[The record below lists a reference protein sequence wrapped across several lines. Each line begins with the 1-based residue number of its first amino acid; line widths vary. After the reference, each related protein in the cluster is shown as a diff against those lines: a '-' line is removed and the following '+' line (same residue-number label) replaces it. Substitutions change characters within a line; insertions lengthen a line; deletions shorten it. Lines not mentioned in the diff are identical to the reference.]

1 MIFKKKFLLLAL
13 FIIIIFQTLIYTNNN
28 QKTSFRF
35 FKWTVPEVTI
45 GKLISISFVSGLF
58 ISSFLN
64 ITLSTSLKKNNLENT
79 EENYEPPNIKEFN
92 NSNMEIPPQRD
103 IRDAQPTI
111 SVNYRVV
118 KNTEESNFKSNQNF
132 SNYSD
137 ISPEICSA
145 WIGNLYNQNNN
156 PKSIQRHLSSAKGF
170 FRFLKKNNLVDSSPF
185 ELITAPKSPNT
196 LPEVLSPEN
205 VEQLLNFKPT
215 NLIEIRDL
223 AIVELMYSS
232 GLRVSETV
240 NINLSDFEDNMTFLR
255 VLGKGSKTRLVP
267 LGRFAINAIKNWLDE
282 RKKIATKTEALFL
295 NSKGTRL
302 SVRSVQIRLKK
313 MAVKQGLP
321 PIHPHMLRHSFATHM
336 LESSGDL
343 RTIQELLGHSSLSTT
358 QIYTKLDYQH
368 LAKIYDQAHPRAKK

>member
-1 MIFKKKFLLLAL
+1 MNNNV
-13 FIIIIFQTLIYTNNN
+13 FIINDIKEYI
-28 QKTSFRF
+28 
-35 FKWTVPEVTI
+35 V
-45 GKLISISFVSGLF
+45 F
-58 ISSFLN
+58 ISQVKNLSENTSKSYERDLKKLHLFLSDLN
-64 ITLSTSLKKNNLENT
+64 ISEYS
-79 EENYEPPNIKEFN
+79 
-92 NSNMEIPPQRD
+92 Q
-103 IRDAQPTI
+103 I
-111 SVNYRVV
+111 SAE
-118 KNTEESNFKSNQNF
+118 T
-132 SNYSD
+132 
-137 ISPEICSA
+137 CSA
-145 WIGNLYNQNNN
+145 WVGSLYSQNNN

-170 FRFLKKNNLVDSSPF
+170 FKFLKKNNLIESSPF
-185 ELITAPKSPNT
+185 ELISAPKSSST
-196 LPEVLSPEN
+196 LPEVLSPED

-215 NLIEIRDL
+215 NMIEIRDM

-232 GLRVSETV
+232 GLRVSETA
-240 NINLSDFEDNMTFLR
+240 NINISDFEENKTFLR

-267 LGRFAINAIKNWLDE
+267 MGRFAINAINNWLME
-282 RKKIATKTEALFL
+282 REKILNNTDALFL

-302 SVRSVQIRLKK
+302 TVRSIQLRLKK

>member
-1 MIFKKKFLLLAL
+1 MNNNV
-13 FIIIIFQTLIYTNNN
+13 FIISDIKEYI
-28 QKTSFRF
+28 
-35 FKWTVPEVTI
+35 V
-45 GKLISISFVSGLF
+45 F
-58 ISSFLN
+58 ISQVKNLSENTSKSYERDLKKLHLFLSDLN
-64 ITLSTSLKKNNLENT
+64 ISEYS
-79 EENYEPPNIKEFN
+79 
-92 NSNMEIPPQRD
+92 Q
-103 IRDAQPTI
+103 I
-111 SVNYRVV
+111 SAE
-118 KNTEESNFKSNQNF
+118 T
-132 SNYSD
+132 
-137 ISPEICSA
+137 CSA
-145 WIGNLYNQNNN
+145 WVGSLYSQNNN

-170 FRFLKKNNLVDSSPF
+170 FRFLKKNNLIQSSPF
-185 ELITAPKSPNT
+185 ELISAPKSSST
-196 LPEVLSPEN
+196 LPEVLSPED

-215 NLIEIRDL
+215 NMIEIRDM

-232 GLRVSETV
+232 GLRVSETA
-240 NINLSDFEDNMTFLR
+240 NINISDFEENKTFLR

-267 LGRFAINAIKNWLDE
+267 MGRFAINAINNWLME
-282 RKKIATKTEALFL
+282 REKILNNTDALFL

-302 SVRSVQIRLKK
+302 TVRSIQLRLKK